1 MISLS
6 KITVSDKVSAWI
18 QLVNNIVDTIKLAVA
33 PSSFNE
39 KGEPV
44 GGIDGYLSSLDK
56 KKIDEL
62 DITYMPIRG
71 ELPADATWYKANAVT
86 DANSFYLTVESNNV
100 ILYDKDKDFEIRV
113 IPAELDEYAIKYVCL
128 MPNATND
135 YKCDIKLLDKNNLE
149 NLEVPIDKTY
159 YVSSEENKGTPI
171 VLRFIFICGKY
182 FVYEEGKWELPEM
195 KTVNGEVIFGEGDI
209 DLVAPDELK
218 TLNGES
224 LVGNGNITTLQAT
237 DFKTIDGIDI
247 VGEGD
252 IDIVLPEE
260 LKTINGQSLIGEGDI
275 TTLQSSDLKTING
288 EIIVGEGD
296 IVTLQSSDLK
306 TINGESILGSGDLII
321 DSGLKESDFKTINGE
336 SIVGIGDIVT
346 LQASDFKTI
355 NGESIIGT
363 GNIIIQGGGE
373 DPENKSR
380 LGVARLGEMVL
391 GVKKLQDNN
400 MAYTKQTF
408 TDYQVLTA
416 DNMNFIEDGIE
427 QAHLGLE
434 DKQNILVSGTNIK
447 TINGISILGEGD
459 LEIQNQ
465 SEPVMGYASEYIQ
478 ISEEGVTSVTIP
490 ESVKN
495 YSIIMV
501 YHNGK
506 LLVKDLHYTVE
517 GDVIT
522 FVEFTSFKDD
532 VFTFVGFGI
541 VS

>member
-33 PSSFNE
+33 PSIDVDG
-39 KGEPV
+39 KLT
-44 GGIDGYLSSLDK
+44 GGNDGYLSSLDK

-159 YVSSEENKGTPI
+159 YISSEENKGKPV

-218 TLNGES
+218 TLNGQP
-224 LVGNGNITTLQAT
+224 LVGEGDITTLQAS

-275 TTLQSSDLKTING
+275 TTLQTSDLKTING

-296 IVTLQSSDLK
+296 IITLQASDFK
-306 TINGESILGSGDLII
+306 TINGESIVGGGDLII
-321 DSGLKESDFKTINGE
+321 DSGLKESDFKTINGV
-336 SIVGIGDIVT
+336 SLVGIGDIIT

-363 GNIIIQGGGE
+363 GNIVIQGGGE

-380 LGVARLGEMVL
+380 LGIARLGEMVL
-391 GVKKLQDNN
+391 GAKKLQDNN

-427 QAHLGLE
+427 QAHLGLDE
-434 DKQNILVSGTNIK
+434 KQNTLVSGTNIK
-447 TINGISILGEGD
+447 TINGVSILGEGD

-506 LLVKDLHYTVE
+506 LLVKDLQYTVE
-517 GDVIT
+517 EDVLT
-522 FVEFTSFKDD
+522 FIEFTPFKDD
-532 VFTFVGFGI
+532 VFTFVGFGM

>member
-33 PSSFNE
+33 PSIDVDG
-39 KGEPV
+39 KLT
-44 GGIDGYLSSLDK
+44 GGNDGYLSSLDK

-71 ELPADATWYKANAVT
+71 ELPADATWYRANAVT

-159 YVSSEENKGTPI
+159 YISSEENKGKPV

-218 TLNGES
+218 TLNGQP
-224 LVGNGNITTLQAT
+224 LVGEGDITTLQAS

-275 TTLQSSDLKTING
+275 TTLQTSDLKTING

-296 IVTLQSSDLK
+296 IITLQASDFK
-306 TINGESILGSGDLII
+306 TINGESIVGGGDLII
-321 DSGLKESDFKTINGE
+321 DSGLKESDFKTINGV
-336 SIVGIGDIVT
+336 SLVGIGDIIT

-363 GNIIIQGGGE
+363 GNIVIQGGGE

-380 LGVARLGEMVL
+380 LGIARLGEMVL
-391 GVKKLQDNN
+391 GAKKLQDNN

-427 QAHLGLE
+427 QAHLGLDE
-434 DKQNILVSGTNIK
+434 KQNTLVSGTNIK
-447 TINGISILGEGD
+447 TINGVSILGEGD

-517 GDVIT
+517 EDVLT
-522 FVEFTSFKDD
+522 FIEFTPFKDD

>member
-363 GNIIIQGGGE
+363 GNIIIQGGGA

-391 GVKKLQDNN
+391 GVKK
-400 MAYTKQTF
+400 T
-408 TDYQVLTA
+408 
-416 DNMNFIEDGIE
+416 
-427 QAHLGLE
+427 LG
-434 DKQNILVSGTNIK
+434 
-447 TINGISILGEGD
+447 
-459 LEIQNQ
+459 
-465 SEPVMGYASEYIQ
+465 
-478 ISEEGVTSVTIP
+478 
-490 ESVKN
+490 
-495 YSIIMV
+495 
-501 YHNGK
+501 
-506 LLVKDLHYTVE
+506 
-517 GDVIT
+517 
-522 FVEFTSFKDD
+522 
-532 VFTFVGFGI
+532 
-541 VS
+541 

>member
-149 NLEVPIDKTY
+149 NLEVPIDKVY
-159 YVSSEENKGTPI
+159 YVSSDENKGKPV

-224 LVGNGNITTLQAT
+224 LVGDGNITTLQAT

-275 TTLQSSDLKTING
+275 TTLQTEDFKTING
-288 EIIVGEGD
+288 EIIIGEGD
-296 IVTLQSSDLK
+296 IVTLQS
-306 TINGESILGSGDLII
+306 
-321 DSGLKESDFKTINGE
+321 SDFKTINGE
-336 SIVGIGDIVT
+336 SIVGGGDIITLQASDFKTINGESILGSGELIIEEGLKEADLKTINGVSLVGIGDIIT

-363 GNIIIQGGGE
+363 GDITIQGGGE
-373 DPENKSR
+373 DPQNKSR

-391 GVKKLQDNN
+391 GAKKL
-400 MAYTKQTF
+400 
-408 TDYQVLTA
+408 
-416 DNMNFIEDGIE
+416 
-427 QAHLGLE
+427 
-434 DKQNILVSGTNIK
+434 
-447 TINGISILGEGD
+447 
-459 LEIQNQ
+459 
-465 SEPVMGYASEYIQ
+465 
-478 ISEEGVTSVTIP
+478 
-490 ESVKN
+490 
-495 YSIIMV
+495 
-501 YHNGK
+501 
-506 LLVKDLHYTVE
+506 
-517 GDVIT
+517 
-522 FVEFTSFKDD
+522 
-532 VFTFVGFGI
+532 
-541 VS
+541 